1 MLILRADNDS
11 LFVNDALWEHAELI
25 IRGGRKDRLQVNGR
39 WYRSRVSVR
48 AVEGRVLVINHV
60 GLEQYLYGVLPRE
73 MYVSWPQAAL
83 QAQAV
88 AARTYVLYHMLVRQG
103 YSYDVLSTTSS
114 QVYGGLDGEHPAT
127 NRAVDATRDLVL
139 FNGRQLVLALYHANS
154 GGVVE
159 AVEDVWGAR
168 LPYLRR
174 VVDTPSLQGRGARWT
189 CALSASEV
197 VERLVN
203 YGVACENIESIQPVK
218 RSGSGRVEQVA
229 LGGQGAS
236 VVISGNSLRLMLG
249 PSVVKST
256 RFIVEKEDESF
267 VFTGTGYGHGVGMSQ
282 WGAYAIAKNGDDY
295 QSILAHYYPG
305 TELAAWNTRVQPA
318 TGSKR

>member
-1 MLILRADNDS
+1 M
-11 LFVNDALWEHAELI
+11 I
-25 IRGGRKDRLQVNGR
+25 IRGGHKDRLQVNGR
-39 WYRSRVSVR
+39 WYRSRVSAR
-48 AVEGRVLVINHV
+48 AENGRVLVVNHV

-73 MYVSWPQAAL
+73 TYVSWPEAAL

-88 AARTYVLYHMLVRQG
+88 AARTYALYHMLVRLG
-103 YSYDVLSTTSS
+103 YSYDVLSTTAS

-127 NRAVDATRDLVL
+127 NRAVDATRDVVL

-174 VVDTPSLQGRGARWT
+174 VVDTPSLQGRGALWT
-189 CALSASEV
+189 CSLSASEV

-203 YGVACENIESIQPVK
+203 YGVACETIDSIQPVK

-229 LGGQGAS
+229 LTGQGAS
-236 VVISGNSLRLMLG
+236 LVISGNSLRLMLG

-256 RFIVEKEDESF
+256 RFIVEKADKSF
-267 VFTGTGYGHGVGMSQ
+267 VFSGTGYGHGVGMSQ
-282 WGAYAIAKNGDDY
+282 WGAYAIAKNKDDY

-305 TELAAWNTRVQPA
+305 AELAAWNTRGQAA
-318 TGSKR
+318 TGLKR